1 MTDWPKLTARRHAPI
16 SEWMTVVS
24 KDVQLS
30 PDARTETYYA
40 IEQPSYL
47 ATVAMTQE
55 GRILLVR
62 QYRPAIERYSLE
74 LPGGLL
80 DQNEDPATGIARE
93 LLEETGYTTETIIQI
108 GKTATCSSRINNHMY
123 SFFIVAGT
131 RASGFV
137 EEAGVSVS
145 SATPR
150 ELRELIRSGEFS
162 EQTHLGVLALAVAEG
177 LLTF

>member
-1 MTDWPKLTARRHAPI
+1 MSDWPKLTARRHAPV

-24 KDVQLS
+24 KDVQFS
-30 PDARTETYYA
+30 PGARIETYYA

-47 ATVAMTQE
+47 ATVAVTE

-80 DQNEDPATGIARE
+80 DQDEDPATGIARE
-93 LLEETGYTTETIIQI
+93 LLEETGYTTEAITQI
-108 GKTATCSSRINNHMY
+108 GKTATCSSRIDNHMY
-123 SFFIVAGT
+123 SFFIVAGP

-162 EQTHLGVLALAVAEG
+162 EQTHLGALALSVAEG
-177 LLTF
+177 LLSF

>member
-1 MTDWPKLTARRHAPI
+1 
-16 SEWMTVVS
+16 MTVVS

-30 PDARTETYYA
+30 PGATIETYYA

-47 ATVAMTQE
+47 ATVAVTE

-80 DQNEDPATGIARE
+80 DQDEDPATGIARE
-93 LLEETGYTTETIIQI
+93 LLEETGYTTEAITQI

-137 EEAGVSVS
+137 EEAGISVS

-162 EQTHLGVLALAVAEG
+162 EQTHLGAIALAVAEG
-177 LLTF
+177 LLIF

>member
-1 MTDWPKLTARRHAPI
+1 
-16 SEWMTVVS
+16 MTVVS
-24 KDVQLS
+24 KDVQFS
-30 PDARTETYYA
+30 PGARIETYYA

-47 ATVAMTQE
+47 ATVAVTE

-80 DQNEDPATGIARE
+80 DQDEDPATGIARE
-93 LLEETGYTTETIIQI
+93 LLEETGYTTEAITQI
-108 GKTATCSSRINNHMY
+108 GKTATCSSRIDNHMY
-123 SFFIVAGT
+123 SFFIVAGP

-162 EQTHLGVLALAVAEG
+162 EQTHLGALALSVAEG
-177 LLTF
+177 LLSF

>member
-1 MTDWPKLTARRHAPI
+1 MSDWPKLTARRHAPV

-24 KDVQLS
+24 KDVQFS
-30 PDARTETYYA
+30 PGARIETYYA

-47 ATVAMTQE
+47 ATVAVTE

-80 DQNEDPATGIARE
+80 DQDEDPATGIARE
-93 LLEETGYTTETIIQI
+93 LLEETGYTTEAITQI
-108 GKTATCSSRINNHMY
+108 GKTATCSSRIDNHMY
-123 SFFIVAGT
+123 SFFIVAGP

-162 EQTHLGVLALAVAEG
+162 EQTHLGALALAVAEG
-177 LLTF
+177 LLSF

>member
-1 MTDWPKLTARRHAPI
+1 MTDWPKLIARRHVPI

-30 PDARTETYYA
+30 PHARIETYYA

-47 ATVAMTQE
+47 ATVAMTRE

-74 LPGGLL
+74 LPSGLL

-93 LLEETGYTTETIIQI
+93 LL
-108 GKTATCSSRINNHMY
+108 
-123 SFFIVAGT
+123 
-131 RASGFV
+131 
-137 EEAGVSVS
+137 
-145 SATPR
+145 
-150 ELRELIRSGEFS
+150 
-162 EQTHLGVLALAVAEG
+162 
-177 LLTF
+177 

>member
-1 MTDWPKLTARRHAPI
+1 
-16 SEWMTVVS
+16 MTVVS
-24 KDVQLS
+24 KDVQRS
-30 PDARTETYYA
+30 PDARLETYYA

-47 ATVAMTQE
+47 SALAMTEE

-74 LPGGLL
+74 LPSGLL
-80 DQNEDPATGIARE
+80 DRNEDPAAGMARE
-93 LLEETGYTTETIIQI
+93 LLEETGYATKTITQI
-108 GKTATCSSRINNHMY
+108 GKTATCSSRINNHTY

-137 EEAGVSVS
+137 EEAGIAVS

-150 ELRELIRSGEFS
+150 ELCELIRSGEFA
-162 EQTHLGVLALAVAEG
+162 EQTHLGVIALALAEG
-177 LLTF
+177 LFTF

>member
-30 PDARTETYYA
+30 PGARVETYYA

-47 ATVAMTQE
+47 AALAMTQE

-74 LPGGLL
+74 LPSGLL
-80 DQNEDPATGIARE
+80 DQNEDPATGVARE
-93 LLEETGYTTETIIQI
+93 LLEETGYTTETIIPI
-108 GKTATCSSRINNHMY
+108 GKTATCSSRISNHMY
-123 SFFIVAGT
+123 SFFIIAGA
-131 RASGFV
+131 RISDFI
-137 EEAGVSVS
+137 EE
-145 SATPR
+145 
-150 ELRELIRSGEFS
+150 
-162 EQTHLGVLALAVAEG
+162 
-177 LLTF
+177 

>member
-1 MTDWPKLTARRHAPI
+1 MSDWPKLTARRHAPV

-24 KDVQLS
+24 KDVQFS
-30 PDARTETYYA
+30 PGARIETYYA

-47 ATVAMTQE
+47 ATVAVTE

-80 DQNEDPATGIARE
+80 DQDEDPATGIARE
-93 LLEETGYTTETIIQI
+93 LLEETGYTTETITQI

-123 SFFIVAGT
+123 SFFIVVGT

>member
-1 MTDWPKLTARRHAPI
+1 MTDWPKLAARRHAPV

-24 KDVQLS
+24 KDVQFS
-30 PDARTETYYA
+30 PGARIETYYA
-40 IEQPSYL
+40 IGQPSYL
-47 ATVAMTQE
+47 ATVAMTE

-80 DQNEDPATGIARE
+80 DQDEDPATGIARE
-93 LLEETGYTTETIIQI
+93 LLEETGYTTEAITQI
-108 GKTATCSSRINNHMY
+108 GKTATCSSRIDNHMY
-123 SFFIVAGT
+123 SFFIVAGP

-137 EEAGVSVS
+137 EEAGISVS

-150 ELRELIRSGEFS
+150 ELRKLIRSGEFS

>member
-1 MTDWPKLTARRHAPI
+1 MTDWPKLTARRHAPV

-30 PDARTETYYA
+30 PDARIETYYA

-47 ATVAMTQE
+47 ATVAVTE

-80 DQNEDPATGIARE
+80 DQDEDPATGIARE
-93 LLEETGYTTETIIQI
+93 LLEETGYTTETITQI

-123 SFFIVAGT
+123 SFFIVVGT

-162 EQTHLGVLALAVAEG
+162 EQTHLGALALAVAEG
-177 LLTF
+177 LLSF

>member
-1 MTDWPKLTARRHAPI
+1 MTDWPKLTARRHAPV

-24 KDVQLS
+24 KDVQFS
-30 PDARTETYYA
+30 PGARIETYYA

-47 ATVAMTQE
+47 ATVAMTE

-80 DQNEDPATGIARE
+80 YQDEDPATGIARE
-93 LLEETGYTTETIIQI
+93 LLEETGYTTEAITQI

-131 RASGFV
+131 RASDFV
-137 EEAGVSVS
+137 EEAGISVS